1 MLNSMEFEVTVMP
14 FESAAGCRCNG
25 IARRIVI
32 RDMGNGVD
40 RADALDVIPLESARD
55 ESKLPGRI
63 PVSIED
69 DPRLRDWCRD
79 VCSCP
84 GKSCVC
90 CGYLRSLDDNS
101 VELLWWCRC

>member
-1 MLNSMEFEVTVMP
+1 MLNSMEFEVKEMP
-14 FESAAGCRCNG
+14 FESEHICRCNG

-40 RADALDVIPLESARD
+40 RADALDVIPLDCARD
-55 ESKLPGRI
+55 ESKLPGRV
-63 PVSIED
+63 PVSIDD

-79 VCSCP
+79 VCSCL
-84 GKSCVC
+84 GTDCVC
-90 CGYLRSLDDNS
+90 CGFLRSLDDSS